1 MPTMYEMVKNWLQGE
16 PVPPQVIAG
25 LNKQIEA
32 NKVIVYSKTHCPYCK
47 STKETLR
54 KLGAPFEVV
63 ELDRVKDGR
72 TLQRGLT
79 EITGQKT
86 VPNIFINGKHIGGNS
101 DLQKL
106 AKGKQLQQ
114 MLA

>member
-1 MPTMYEMVKNWLQGE
+1 MYEMVKNWFQGE
-16 PVPPQVIAG
+16 PVSPAIIAG
-25 LNKQIEA
+25 LNKEIEA
-32 NKVIVYSKTHCPYCK
+32 NKIIVYSKTHCPYCK
-47 STKETLR
+47 ATKDTLR

-63 ELDRVKDGR
+63 ELDRVKNGL

-79 EITGQKT
+79 DITGQKT

-106 AKGKQLQQ
+106 ARGGRLQQ
-114 MLA
+114 MVA